1 MTAFFWIRVATV
13 LGFLA
18 VAAGAFGAHGL
29 RTSLK
34 AELAA
39 EAIAAA
45 QEKAGGAAEAEPEP
59 VRRVLASRRL
69 EVFDTGVKYHFW
81 HCLAL
86 FGLGLLMLQTG
97 RSGVADRVAGVG
109 FLVGTLIFS
118 GGLYALAL
126 TGIPALGMI
135 PVLGGIAFMVGWV
148 GLFLAA
154 RPCG

>member
-1 MTAFFWIRVATV
+1 MTAFVWIRVATV

-45 QEKAGGAAEAEPEP
+45 QEKAGGAAEAEP

-97 RSGVADRVAGVG
+97 RSGVAERVAGLG
-109 FLVGTLIFS
+109 FLLGTLIFS
-118 GGLYALAL
+118 GSLYALAL

-135 PVLGGIAFMVGWV
+135 PVLGGIAFMVGWG

-154 RPCG
+154 RPRG